1 MELMEYFLPVTE
13 FLGNMV
19 QRYGLYGIALAMFAE
34 SAGVPFASSVV
45 IATSG
50 GMIYSGKVNFLSV
63 LAASTAGITLGSIF
77 SYCLGFLSSSMGKA
91 IRSSWLK
98 QRCSNNQLPNTPAGK
113 SKALAFWE
121 RYGSFSVFMG
131 QLFGVTRTF
140 ISFPAGAMKMNL
152 FLFVIYTALG
162 GALFSLAA
170 ISSSILLTGALGL
183 FIYYIRLLLSLPSWS
198 WPLVMAALFAFA
210 VFYRHNGW
218 KLSSTRPFVGIKRFT
233 KKIKKSFL
241 VKIRAK

>member
-1 MELMEYFLPVTE
+1 MELVDYFLPVTE
-13 FLGNMV
+13 YLGNMV

-50 GMIYSGKVNFLSV
+50 GMIYSGKVNFFAALV
-63 LAASTAGITLGSIF
+63 ASTAGITLGSIF

-98 QRCSNNQLPNTPAGK
+98 QRCINNQPSNAPAGK

-140 ISFPAGAMKMNL
+140 ISFPAGVMKMNI
-152 FLFVIYTALG
+152 FLFIIYTALG
-162 GALFSLAA
+162 GAIFSVAA
-170 ISSSILLTGALGL
+170 IGSSMLLTGALGL
-183 FIYYIRLLLSLPSWS
+183 FVYYVRLLFSLPSWA
-198 WPLVMAALFAFA
+198 WPLVMAAIFA
-210 VFYRHNGW
+210 VAAFYRHNGW
-218 KLSSTRPFVGIKRFT
+218 KLSSARPFVEAKRMI
-233 KKIKKSFL
+233 KKIKKRFP
-241 VKIRAK
+241 AKTKAE